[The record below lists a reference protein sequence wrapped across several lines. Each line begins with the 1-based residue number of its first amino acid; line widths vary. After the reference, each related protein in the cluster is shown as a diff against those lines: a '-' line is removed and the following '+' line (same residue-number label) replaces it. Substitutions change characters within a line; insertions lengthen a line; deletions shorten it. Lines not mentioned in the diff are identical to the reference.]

1 MSAFAS
7 AILVTRTAS
16 KVTAGG
22 SILERMEAH
31 PLAARSAMHAT
42 SHPLRRDELAAA
54 RLSMEGS
61 ASDIEAKVDDIAVP
75 HHVLASFE
83 SHLTG
88 FLRALLALARDVVV
102 VGDDFGADE
111 SLLEIGVDH

>member
-16 KVTAGG
+16 KVIAGG
-22 SILERMEAH
+22 SILERMEVH
-31 PLAARSAMHAT
+31 PLAARAAT
-42 SHPLRRDELAAA
+42 QATTHPLRTDELAAA
-54 RLSMEGS
+54 RPWMEAS
-61 ASDIEAKVDDIAVP
+61 ASDIEAKVHDIAVP

-83 SHLTG
+83 PHLTG

-102 VGDDFGADE
+102 
-111 SLLEIGVDH
+111 